1 MLRLILNYIQAEQ
14 PSTLRLQKSS
24 PFFLSTRGL
33 KTLGN
38 TRPAMEHPPQ
48 TGPDTQTRKRKIHCK
63 QELIIASLQRFYS
76 SRTDLAEI
84 VELLKGTP
92 DMSLRLIDWFV
103 TNYSKTHSTSYILN
117 GQEFVVYMNY
127 KNQLKAYSK
136 KLFDPFCRRE
146 RISFQIPG
154 HEAFLTTVGK
164 LNFFRW
170 ALEKGILEYIKG
182 HQTEIEK
189 DMNTAMREQVKVR
202 SGTTPSTRD
211 SQQSGDTYASVATS
225 VLSTNSQTR
234 KRVAKGEA
242 VAIKLLQKHD
252 CPIEMR
258 FD

>member
-1 MLRLILNYIQAEQ
+1 MTDIIKEMSQ
-14 PSTLRLQKSS
+14 PPTV
-24 PFFLSTRGL
+24 T
-33 KTLGN
+33 
-38 TRPAMEHPPQ
+38 
-48 TGPDTQTRKRKIHCK
+48 PDPQTRKRKIHCK
-63 QELIIASLQRFYS
+63 QELIIQSLQRFYS
-76 SRTDLAEI
+76 NRTDLNEI
-84 VELLKGTP
+84 VELLKGTSEV
-92 DMSLRLIDWFV
+92 SLRLIDWFV

-117 GQEFVVYMNY
+117 GSEFVVYMNY

-170 ALEKGILEYIKG
+170 AIEKGILDYIKG
-182 HQTEIEK
+182 NQQEIEK
-189 DMNTAMREQVKVR
+189 EMNIAMKEQAKVR

-211 SQQSGDTYASVATS
+211 SQQSSVSYNSVATS
-225 VLSTNSQTR
+225 VLSTSSQTR
-234 KRVAKGEA
+234 KRVASRDTTT
-242 VAIKLLQKHD
+242 IKLLQKHD

>member
-1 MLRLILNYIQAEQ
+1 MEILPPVQ
-14 PSTLRLQKSS
+14 PTTLPLTQ
-24 PFFLSTRGL
+24 
-33 KTLGN
+33 
-38 TRPAMEHPPQ
+38 PPQ
-48 TGPDTQTRKRKIHCK
+48 MSPDTQTRRRKIHCK
-63 QELIIASLQRFYS
+63 QELIIASLQRFYA
-76 SRTDLAEI
+76 SRPDLNEI
-84 VELLKGTP
+84 VELLKGTSEV
-92 DMSLRLIDWFV
+92 SLRLVDWFV
-103 TNYSKTHSTSYILN
+103 TNYSKVHSTSYILN

-154 HEAFLTTVGK
+154 HEPFLTTVGK

-182 HQTEIEK
+182 HQPEIEK
-189 DMNTAMREQVKVR
+189 DMNAAMREQAKVR

-211 SQQSGDTYASVATS
+211 SAVSYNSVATS
-225 VLSTNSQTR
+225 VLSAASSGTR
-234 KRVAKGEA
+234 KRQAKGDT